1 MADPTFA
8 EVLKS
13 AMDDVERRG
22 FLSIEQVKEWERR
35 LAEALRRSFT
45 PDAVMKTMVD
55 RALVRLYEQMVDQA
69 KILKFHPG
77 VPRFTLERIKPH
89 LRPELDKRIALS
101 LNLIRLNKES
111 VVSKMQQRFSG
122 WASSVPAGGS
132 DHSKAREAKDTL
144 KKGLSGLRF
153 EERRVL
159 IDQGAKLVS
168 SINATLAQQG
178 NAIAAVWRSH
188 AHQQNYDFR
197 VQHAAYEVESL
208 RRPFLVR
215 DSWII
220 KDGLVKTTGAR
231 YTDDVEQ
238 PAELPF
244 CRCAWSWKYNLRQL
258 PRDML
263 TKQGEE
269 FLENAARKRAAL
281 A

>member
-1 MADPTFA
+1 VADPTFA

-77 VPRFTLERIKPH
+77 VPVFTLERIKPH

-132 DHSKAREAKDTL
+132 EHSKAREARDTL
-144 KKGLSGLRF
+144 KKGLSGLKF

-159 IDQGAKLVS
+159 TDQGHKLVS
-168 SINATLAQQG
+168 SINSVLAQQG
-178 NAIAAVWRSH
+178 NAIAAIWHSH
-188 AHQQNYDFR
+188 AHQAGYDYR
-197 VQHAAYEVESL
+197 EEHKEREIESL

-215 DSWII
+215 DSWAL
-220 KDGLVKTTGAR
+220 KDGLIRTTGAR
-231 YTDDVEQ
+231 YTDGMTQ
-238 PAELPF
+238 PAEEPF
-244 CRCAWSWKYNLRQL
+244 CRCYYRYLYNIRQM

-263 TKQGEE
+263 TDAGLA

>member
-1 MADPTFA
+1 
-8 EVLKS
+8 
-13 AMDDVERRG
+13 MDDVERRG

-101 LNLIRLNKES
+101 LNLIRLNKDS

-132 DHSKAREAKDTL
+132 EHSKAREAKDTL
-144 KKGLSGLRF
+144 KKGLSGLKF

-159 IDQGAKLVS
+159 TDQGHKLVS
-168 SINATLAQQG
+168 SINSVLAQQG
-178 NAIAAVWRSH
+178 NAIAAIWHSH
-188 AHQQNYDFR
+188 AHQAGYDYR
-197 VQHAAYEVESL
+197 EEHKEREIESL

-215 DSWII
+215 DSWAL
-220 KDGLVKTTGAR
+220 KDGLVRTAGAR
-231 YTDDVEQ
+231 YTDDMTQ
-238 PAELPF
+238 PAEEPF
-244 CRCAWSWKYNLRQL
+244 CRCYYRYLYNIRQM

-263 TKQGEE
+263 TDAGLA

>member
-8 EVLKS
+8 QVLTA
-13 AMDDVERRG
+13 AMQDVERRG

-45 PDAVMKTMVD
+45 PDAVMKAMVD

-77 VPRFTLERIKPH
+77 VPRFALERIKPH

-101 LNLIRLNKES
+101 LNLIRLNKDS

-132 DHSKAREAKDTL
+132 EHSKAREAKDTL
-144 KKGLSGLRF
+144 KKGLTGLKF

-159 IDQGAKLVS
+159 TDQGHKLVS
-168 SINATLAQQG
+168 SINSVLAQQG
-178 NAIAAVWRSH
+178 NAIAAIWHSH
-188 AHQQNYDFR
+188 AHQAGYDYR
-197 VQHAAYEVESL
+197 EEHKDREIESL
-208 RRPFLVR
+208 RRPYLVR
-215 DSWII
+215 DSWAL
-220 KDGLVKTTGAR
+220 KDGLIRTAGAR
-231 YTDDVEQ
+231 YTDAMTQ
-238 PAELPF
+238 PAEEPF
-244 CRCAWSWKYNLRQL
+244 CRCYYRYLYNIRQM

-263 TKQGEE
+263 TDAGLA

>member
-1 MADPTFA
+1 MADI
-8 EVLKS
+8 
-13 AMDDVERRG
+13 ERRG

-77 VPRFTLERIKPH
+77 VPRFTLERIKPY
-89 LRPELDKRIALS
+89 LRPELDKRISLS
-101 LNLIRLNKES
+101 LNLIRLNKDS

-144 KKGLSGLRF
+144 KKGVAGAPY
-153 EERRVL
+153 ETRRVL

-168 SINATLAQQG
+168 SINSVLAQQG
-178 NAIAAVWRSH
+178 NAIAAIWRSH
-188 AHQQNYDFR
+188 GHQAGYDAR
-197 VQHAAYEVESL
+197 EEHVAYEVESL
-208 RRPFLVR
+208 RKPFLVR
-215 DSWII
+215 DSWAL
-220 KDGLVKTTGAR
+220 KDALIRTAGAR
-231 YTDDVEQ
+231 YTDGVEQ

-244 CRCAWSWKYNLRQL
+244 CRCHYSYLYNIRQL

-263 TKQGEE
+263 TDAGLA